1 MAQSAVDDYLTS
13 VSENT
18 LLKQQDSV
26 DIRSLRQELLN
37 NALTYYKNFVN
48 QRSND
53 PALRQQLANAYFRAG
68 EITRGNRLA
77 RVEAIEAFHSAQTI
91 WEQLAA
97 ADPTNDQLREN
108 IADCHLAIGKQKG
121 AIGDLQGALTSFNQA
136 RDILEPLAAIG
147 IPTWLLTNQVW
158 PTVSP
163 KSGSS
168 RGSSVPAIKALTAL
182 RKQMR
187 YSTG

>member
-1 MAQSAVDDYLTS
+1 MLD
-13 VSENT
+13 
-18 LLKQQDSV
+18 
-26 DIRSLRQELLN
+26 

-48 QRSND
+48 QRNND

-68 EITRGNRLA
+68 EITQEIDS

-108 IADCHLAIGKQKG
+108 IADCQLAIGKQKG
-121 AIGDLQGALTSFNQA
+121 AIGDLQVALTSFN
-136 RDILEPLAAIG
+136 RRGKFWSRWRRG

-168 RGSSVPAIKALTAL
+168 RGSSAPAIKALTAL
-182 RKQMR
+182 RKQVR